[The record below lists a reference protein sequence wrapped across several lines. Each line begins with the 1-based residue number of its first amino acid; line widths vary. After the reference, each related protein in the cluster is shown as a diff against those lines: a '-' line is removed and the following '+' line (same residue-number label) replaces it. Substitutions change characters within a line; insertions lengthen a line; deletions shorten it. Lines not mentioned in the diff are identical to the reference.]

1 MSQTLREHD
10 TRSVDRCF
18 RSLLLIIL
26 GRYFALCCSF
36 ARVSG
41 EIDHDGIDERGRDRE
56 VVA

>member
-1 MSQTLREHD
+1 MSQAH
-10 TRSVDRCF
+10 